1 MITKRNIIATVV
13 LLAILS
19 AIAAVGLYFW
29 PLEPDPARQQGA
41 AEGLSGLAAL
51 A

>member
-1 MITKRNIIATVV
+1 MITKRNVLATLA

-19 AIAAVGLYFW
+19 AIAAIGLYFW

-41 AEGLSGLAAL
+41 ADALRGLAAR